1 MENLRLFEIFR
12 LRERNGYSKVSVRIP
27 QKGTAA
33 GNGGAANGWSA
44 RISMQM
50 HGCGCGSEVG
60 PVLAIGMH
68 YHRATTGSRK
78 KKVSETQRHPEDRT
92 LKKEIVMKRTINAI
106 ALFVASMFIT
116 AGVWAQSVKATI
128 PFDFTVNNTT
138 VPSGTY
144 IISSASTD
152 HDVLCISDQK
162 HVHLLTSALPNPAH
176 AGKANVMVF
185 HKYGNQYFLSEIRS
199 ADSSSMNLRLPV
211 WKAEKRARMQTQET
225 AAAAGP
231 FSSDVMVALY

>member
-1 MENLRLFEIFR
+1 MN
-12 LRERNGYSKVSVRIP
+12 
-27 QKGTAA
+27 
-33 GNGGAANGWSA
+33 
-44 RISMQM
+44 
-50 HGCGCGSEVG
+50 GCGSGAEVG

-68 YHRATTGSRK
+68 YHRAITGSRK
-78 KKVSETQRHPEDRT
+78 EKVSETQRHPEDRT

-106 ALFVASMFIT
+106 ALFVASIFIT
-116 AGVWAQSVKATI
+116 AGVWAQSVKASI

-144 IISSASTD
+144 IISSTSTD
-152 HDVLCISDQK
+152 HLVLRISDQK
-162 HVHLLTSALPNPAH
+162 HVHLLSAALPNPANG
-176 AGKANVMVF
+176 GKANVLVF
-185 HKYGNQYFLSEIRS
+185 HKYGNQYFLSQIRS
-199 ADSSSMNLRLPV
+199 ETASMNLRLPV

>member
-1 MENLRLFEIFR
+1 MQLWRR
-12 LRERNGYSKVSVRIP
+12 SR
-27 QKGTAA
+27 A
-33 GNGGAANGWSA
+33 GFGHRHA
-44 RISMQM
+44 ISQ
-50 HGCGCGSEVG
+50 G
-60 PVLAIGMH
+60 
-68 YHRATTGSRK
+68 RTTGQKESIRSHE
-78 KKVSETQRHPEDRT
+78 VPGRRH
-92 LKKEIVMKRTINAI
+92 LQKEIVMKRTTSAI
-106 ALFVASMFIT
+106 ALFVASLFIT
-116 AGVWAQSVKATI
+116 AGVWAQSVKANI
-128 PFDFTVNNTT
+128 PFDFKVNNTT
-138 VPSGTY
+138 VPAGTY

-152 HDVLCISDQK
+152 HDVLRISDRK
-162 HVHLLTSALPNPAH
+162 DVHLLTTALPNPAY

>member
-1 MENLRLFEIFR
+1 MA
-12 LRERNGYSKVSVRIP
+12 ERQMGGVLVSRCKCTDAAVALEQGGFWP
-27 QKGTAA
+27 QAC
-33 GNGGAANGWSA
+33 N
-44 RISMQM
+44 I
-50 HGCGCGSEVG
+50 
-60 PVLAIGMH
+60 
-68 YHRATTGSRK
+68 TGQQQAPE

-106 ALFVASMFIT
+106 ALFVAAMFIT
-116 AGVWAQSVKATI
+116 AGVWAPSVKATI

>member
-1 MENLRLFEIFR
+1 
-12 LRERNGYSKVSVRIP
+12 
-27 QKGTAA
+27 
-33 GNGGAANGWSA
+33 
-44 RISMQM
+44 
-50 HGCGCGSEVG
+50 
-60 PVLAIGMH
+60 
-68 YHRATTGSRK
+68 
-78 KKVSETQRHPEDRT
+78 
-92 LKKEIVMKRTINAI
+92 MKRITSAI
-106 ALFVASMFIT
+106 ALFVASIFIT

-138 VPSGTY
+138 VPAGTY

-152 HDVLCISDQK
+152 HDILSISDQK
-162 HVHLLTSALPNPAH
+162 HVQLLSTVLPNPAH